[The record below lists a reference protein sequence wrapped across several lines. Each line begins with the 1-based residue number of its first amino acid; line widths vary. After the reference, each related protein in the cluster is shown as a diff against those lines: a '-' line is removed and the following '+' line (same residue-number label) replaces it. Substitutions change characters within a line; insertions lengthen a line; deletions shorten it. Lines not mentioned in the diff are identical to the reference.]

1 MAVLVHAVEAKRKP
15 DTESFSLLQKIHG
28 GLEQVLKEWQDGT
41 FKIVQSDEDI
51 HTANERRLAEL
62 IGSAAGVLSNISAQI
77 VCCLQSITER
87 LIMAFRKATH
97 WKISQ

>member
-1 MAVLVHAVEAKRKP
+1 MAVLVHAAVEAKGKP
-15 DTESFSLLQKIHG
+15 DAEWFSLLQKIHG

-62 IGSAAGVLSNISAQI
+62 IGSAAGVLSDISAQV
-77 VCCLQSITER
+77 VCCLQSVTEF
-87 LIMAFRKATH
+87 ATASRKAAH
-97 WKISQ
+97 WKVSQ